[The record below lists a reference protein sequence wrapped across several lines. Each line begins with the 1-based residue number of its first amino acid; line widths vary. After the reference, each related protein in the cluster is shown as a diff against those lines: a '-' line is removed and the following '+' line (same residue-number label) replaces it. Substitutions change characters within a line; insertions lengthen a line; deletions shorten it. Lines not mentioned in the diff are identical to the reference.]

1 MKNKKSISF
10 LLVLAML
17 FTFVC
22 PAFASVTEIKTDQ
35 DTYYFGDTVTV
46 TGKSTTSEM
55 YALSNKDGA
64 KNIIIMDSFERDAN
78 GEFEFDIKIPN
89 EENGIWPAGTYTVE
103 TNDNKA
109 TFEIVNSLKYNITV
123 DQTSHGDTE
132 VDKEEAVAGA
142 KVTITANPD
151 NGYQVEEVTVKGEDG
166 TKIKAKKQSSKKY
179 YFTMP
184 AQDVTV
190 KVTYEKKT
198 SGGGGGGGGG
208 GIIINNGSAINSTI
222 STNGVSA
229 VMNPNQYSKF
239 GVDASAVSVK
249 AAKLSD
255 NTFSITASIN
265 GQKYV
270 NFDGYNAIMAKI
282 PYTPKTA
289 NTSNIVV
296 VDQFGNVVP
305 RSLYKNG
312 YMYMATDD
320 ISGVFTIKEISK
332 SFSDTNIDWAN
343 QAISALA
350 ARDIISGMGDG
361 TFAPNNAVTRAQ
373 FVKMIVAMLDIKATG
388 TAVFTDVSADQW
400 FAPYVATAQAL
411 GITAGYED
419 GTFRPDQIITREEMS
434 AMLYRAA
441 TVMSVDMPAV
451 KSMMTF
457 ADDWNI
463 SDYAKTA
470 VYKMQTAGIINGI
483 GDNMFDAKGSCTR
496 AQAAVAIWNMFQ
508 VTMNF

>member
-1 MKNKKSISF
+1 
-10 LLVLAML
+10 ML

-22 PAFASVTEIKTDQ
+22 PAFASVTKITTDQ
-35 DTYYFGDTVTV
+35 DTYQFGDTIVV
-46 TGKSTTSEM
+46 SGESTTSEM

-64 KNIIIMDSFERDAN
+64 KNIIIIDSFERDEN
-78 GEFEFDIKIPN
+78 GKFEFEIEIPE
-89 EENGIWPAGTYTVE
+89 EENDIWPAGTYTLE
-103 TNDNKA
+103 TNDKKT
-109 TFEIVNSLKYNITV
+109 TFEIVNPAGEKYNV
-123 DQTSHGDTE
+123 DVEETSHGDTE
-132 VDKEEAVAGA
+132 VDKTKATAGA

-151 NGYQVEEVTVKGEDG
+151 TGYQVDEVTVKGEDG

-190 KVTYEKKT
+190 KVTYTKKT
-198 SGGGGGGGGG
+198 SSGGGGGGGG

-229 VMNPNQYSKF
+229 VLNPNQYSKF
-239 GVDASAVSVK
+239 GVDASAISVK

-270 NFDGYNAIMAKI
+270 DFDGYNAIMAKI
-282 PYTPKTA
+282 PYTPKTTS
-289 NTSNIVV
+289 TSNIVV
-296 VDQFGNVVP
+296 VDQYGNVVP

-312 YMYMATDD
+312 YMYLATDN
-320 ISGVFTIKEISK
+320 IAGVFTIKEITK

-343 QAISALA
+343 EAIGALA

-373 FVKMIVAMLDIKATG
+373 FVKMIVSMLDIKTTG

-400 FAPYVATAQAL
+400 FAPYVATAQGL
-411 GITAGYED
+411 GIAAGYED

-434 AMLYRAA
+434 SMLYRAA

-451 KSMMTF
+451 KTATTF

-470 VYKMQTAGIINGI
+470 VYKMQSAGILNGI